1 MYMSKKI
8 LLIEDEIPVV
18 DIYERVLSKAG
29 FEAKSLTNGKE
40 ALSELQKIK
49 HQKEAKPDL
58 ILLDLILPDINGIEI
73 LREIKSWQ
81 ETRNIPVVILTNYK
95 DAETEERGDSLGAN
109 AYIIKTNI
117 TPEEIVD
124 IVKKYL
130 N

>member
-1 MYMSKKI
+1 MRKKI

-49 HQKEAKPDL
+49 RQKETKPDL

-73 LREIKSWQ
+73 LREIKSWK

-95 DAETEERGDSLGAN
+95 DVETEERGDSLGAN

-117 TPEEIVD
+117 TPEEIVA

>member
-1 MYMSKKI
+1 MSKKI